1 MKKKIVETRKIFW
14 DDLRNLCIRNNWYT
28 CGTVKEYEKMLA
40 MCKKDNITTKD
51 IVKIAQDIMEH
62 SNDEEN
68 EGRELTSYC
77 FEVAR
82 IATTLF
88 EEVEDVDS
96 TIISSRI
103 LSGIDL

>member
-14 DDLRNLCIRNNWYT
+14 DDLRNLCIKNHWYT
-28 CGTVKEYEKMLA
+28 CGTVKEYQKMLDI
-40 MCKKDNITTKD
+40 CKKDNITTKD

-62 SNDEEN
+62 SNKEEN
-68 EGRELTSYC
+68 ADRELTNYC
-77 FEVAR
+77 FEIAR
-82 IATTLF
+82 IAVSLF

-96 TIISSRI
+96 DIISSRI